1 MNSDKKSPPFID
13 GSSDFRALAQE
24 VAPLALPKVAPNP
37 NLFRLQIWPLAVEY
51 FFYVAVACAVFFLN
65 YVLENAYQTCLWPI
79 YVCFVSNAK
88 KTLYKVDIDEVGWKS
103 AGCCFGVAGLSF
115 VLYQCYLNCNSVQTF
130 ISGLVPVP
138 LLAAPLRHAIIN
150 EPREGFVFSFLLF
163 GVIGR
168 I

>member
-1 MNSDKKSPPFID
+1 MVHRIFGHSRRKWHRLCSQKLRQTQTCFGCKFGPSRWSIFFILLLRVLYFSQLCF
-13 GSSDFRALAQE
+13 GKRISNLPLAYLCVFRAE
-24 VAPLALPKVAPNP
+24 
-37 NLFRLQIWPLAVEY
+37 
-51 FFYVAVACAVFFLN
+51 C
-65 YVLENAYQTCLWPI
+65 
-79 YVCFVSNAK
+79 K

-115 VLYQCYLNCNSVQTF
+115 VLYHCYFNCNSVQTF